1 MVQIFCSKKGSGK
14 TKALLEMANNRIN
27 DCKGHIVYIDDD
39 DYIALRLDRKIRFI
53 CTNEFEFEN
62 FSNFYGLICGVLSED
77 YDIDIIFI
85 DGLLNIAHANVN
97 DAENVLNKIENL
109 SEKFNVDFYINIS
122 CKIDEAPQFIK
133 KYVK

>member
-1 MVQIFCSKKGSGK
+1 MVQVFCSKKGSGK
-14 TKALLEMANNRIN
+14 TKALLEMANNRVN

-39 DYIALRLDRKIRFI
+39 DDIALRLDRKIRFI

-62 FSNFYGLICGVLSED
+62 FSNFYGLICGILSED
-77 YDIDIIFI
+77 YDIDTIFI
-85 DGLLNIAHANVN
+85 DGLLNIAHAHIK
-97 DAENVLNKIENL
+97 DAEKVLNKTENL
-109 SEKFNVDFYINIS
+109 SKKFNVDFYINIS